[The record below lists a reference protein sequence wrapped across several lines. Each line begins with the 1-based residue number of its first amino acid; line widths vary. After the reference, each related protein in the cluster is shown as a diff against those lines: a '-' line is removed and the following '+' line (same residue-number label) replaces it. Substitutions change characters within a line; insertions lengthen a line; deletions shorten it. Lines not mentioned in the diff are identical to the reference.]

1 MHKVTNRYRTLIA
14 SLPYLEV
21 SMADQFIPK
30 MLFQYTHTSPFSYR
44 NPIKFWATVSEAS
57 NLLAAS
63 YAVTGHRWSEKNK
76 QLFKNPFAQFF
87 KVELNFTK
95 IWALAEKSSIA
106 FHANTG
112 AVWAYGNSKV
122 TPYTEQFFVGG
133 ANSIRAFNARQIGP
147 GSYRSSFR
155 RRSYVEQTGDLK
167 LQMNLEYR
175 PHLLG
180 SLYGAVFL
188 DAGNV
193 WTLHHDTARKGGQF
207 VFKNTFKQ
215 MALGTGV
222 GLRYDIGYFM
232 LRIDWGV
239 GLHVPY
245 NTGKRGLYNIAK
257 FKDAQTLHL
266 AIGLPF

>member
-1 MHKVTNRYRTLIA
+1 M
-14 SLPYLEV
+14 
-21 SMADQFIPK
+21 
-30 MLFQYTHTSPFSYR
+30 
-44 NPIKFWATVSEAS
+44 
-57 NLLAAS
+57 
-63 YAVTGHRWSEKNK
+63 
-76 QLFKNPFAQFF
+76 
-87 KVELNFTK
+87 
-95 IWALAEKSSIA
+95 AEKSSIA

-147 GSYRSSFR
+147 GSYRSSFQ

-207 VFKNTFKQ
+207 AFKNAFKQ